1 MKKLFVSI
9 LFVISLL
16 TPFIGSPNHAS
27 AKNLK
32 YGFRT
37 ATLPTHYLGI
47 WAHHLY
53 GHRYVVMDVI
63 NRHTIY
69 YTDYFETNKSSTWST
84 WNGKI
89 GLIHFIVA
97 KNKSL
102 DKSSKRFYMYK
113 PKTQFVTL
121 YTKHGHVYVNEDGDN
136 MKMYRLKK

>member
-16 TPFIGSPNHAS
+16 TPFIVSPNHAS

-37 ATLPTHYLGI
+37 ATLPTHYLGM

-53 GHRYVVMDVI
+53 GHRYVVMDVT

-69 YTDYFETNKSSTWST
+69 YTDYYETNKSSTW
-84 WNGKI
+84 NEKI

-97 KNKSL
+97 K
-102 DKSSKRFYMYK
+102 DKSSKRFYMYN
-113 PKTQFVTL
+113 PKTQCNAL
-121 YTKHGHVYVNEDGDN
+121 YTKHGHVYVDEDGDN
-136 MKMYRLKK
+136 MKMYKLKK

>member
-9 LFVISLL
+9 LFVISLFTL
-16 TPFIGSPNHAS
+16 FIVSPNNAS

-47 WAHHLY
+47 WDHHLY
-53 GHRYVVMDVI
+53 GHRYVLMYVK

-69 YTDYFETNKSSTWST
+69 YTDYYETNKSRT
-84 WNGKI
+84 WNEKNGF
-89 GLIHFIVA
+89 IHFIVA

-102 DKSSKRFYMYK
+102 DKSSKRFYMYN
-113 PKTQFVTL
+113 PKIDFCTL

-136 MKMYRLKK
+136 MKMHRLKK

>member
-9 LFVISLL
+9 LFVISLFTL
-16 TPFIGSPNHAS
+16 FIVSPNNAS

-47 WAHHLY
+47 WDNHLY
-53 GHRYVVMDVI
+53 GHSYVLMYVK

-69 YTDYFETNKSSTWST
+69 YTDDYETNKSRT
-84 WNGKI
+84 WNEKNDF
-89 GLIHFIVA
+89 LHFIVA

-102 DKSSKRFYMYK
+102 DKSSKRFYMYN
-113 PKTQFVTL
+113 PKENFIGL
-121 YTKHGHVYVNEDGDN
+121 YTKHGHVYVGEGSSNL
-136 MKMYRLKK
+136 KMHRLKK

>member
-9 LFVISLL
+9 LFVISLFTL
-16 TPFIGSPNHAS
+16 FIVSPNNAS

-37 ATLPTHYLGI
+37 ATLPTHYLGM

-53 GHRYVVMDVI
+53 GHRYVIMDVT

-69 YTDYFETNKSSTWST
+69 YTDYYEANKSRTYG
-84 WNGKI
+84 NVGF
-89 GLIHFIVA
+89 IHFIVT

-102 DKSSKRFYMYK
+102 DKSSKCFYMYN
-113 PKTQFVTL
+113 PKIQFNTL
-121 YTKHGHVYVNEDGDN
+121 YTKHGHVYVGEGNSN
-136 MKMYRLKK
+136 LKMHRLKK

>member
-16 TPFIGSPNHAS
+16 TLFVVSPNQAS

-47 WAHHLY
+47 WAYHLD
-53 GHRYVVMDVI
+53 GHRYVVMDVT

-69 YTDYFETNKSSTWST
+69 YTDDYETNKSRE
-84 WNGKI
+84 WNEKI
-89 GLIHFIVA
+89 GLIHFTVA
-97 KNKSL
+97 KDSL
-102 DKSSKRFYMYK
+102 DKSSKHFYMYN
-113 PKTQFVTL
+113 PKIDPCPL
-121 YTKHGHVYVNEDGDN
+121 YTKHGHVYVLDGNAN
-136 MKMYRLKK
+136 MKMHRLKK